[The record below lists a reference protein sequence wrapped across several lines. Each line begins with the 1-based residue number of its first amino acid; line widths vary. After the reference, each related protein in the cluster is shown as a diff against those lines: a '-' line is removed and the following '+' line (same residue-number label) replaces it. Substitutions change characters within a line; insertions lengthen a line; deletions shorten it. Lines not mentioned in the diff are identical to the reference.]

1 MTISENLQYIHSQLP
16 DGVQL
21 IAVSKTKGV
30 DVIREAYDSGQ
41 RHFGENK
48 VQELLAKYQQLPD
61 DVHWHFIGHLQ
72 TNKVSQIA
80 PFISLI
86 HGVDSLKLL
95 RVINREAERCN
106 RIIPV
111 LLEFHIAKE
120 ESKFGLSWEA
130 AEEMLKNPE
139 TFQMRNV
146 LISGVMGMAT
156 FTEEQEIVRSEFEQ
170 LAIYFR
176 TLKEQYFQGQQHFC
190 EISMGMSDDF
200 PIAVQSGST
209 MVRIGG
215 KIFGSR

>member
-1 MTISENLQYIHSQLP
+1 MTISENLQYIKSQLP

-21 IAVSKTKGV
+21 IAVSKTKGI
-30 DVIREAYDSGQ
+30 DLIREAYDAGQ

-61 DVHWHFIGHLQ
+61 DVNWHFIGHLQ
-72 TNKVSQIA
+72 TNKVSQIV

-95 RVINREAERCN
+95 RVINREAGRCN

-111 LLEFHIAKE
+111 LLEFHIARE
-120 ESKFGLSWEA
+120 DSKFGLSWEA
-130 AEEMLKNPE
+130 AEELLTDPE

-156 FTEEQEIVRSEFEQ
+156 FTEEQETIRTEFEQ
-170 LAIYFR
+170 LAIYYHK
-176 TLKEQYFQGQQHFC
+176 LKEQYFQGQQHFC